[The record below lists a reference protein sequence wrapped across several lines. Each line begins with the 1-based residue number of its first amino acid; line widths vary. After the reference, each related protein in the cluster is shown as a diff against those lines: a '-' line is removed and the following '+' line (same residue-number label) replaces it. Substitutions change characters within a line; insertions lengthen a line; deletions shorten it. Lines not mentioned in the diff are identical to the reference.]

1 MQAQNVDATVVTRDP
16 LLVDGLIVGKT
27 AHGRSIFSASGKA
40 AIAQLFKDSVASA
53 SRIAFVNGINEN
65 LVSKWARSSNAR
77 HKLKHRVSITKP
89 ELIAVQVKRESAITI
104 EQLIQ
109 IELPKGI
116 IRMTLARVQ
125 DLGLVIDQ
133 LSSSR

>member
-1 MQAQNVDATVVTRDP
+1 MQAQNIDATVVTQDP

-27 AHGRSIFSASGKA
+27 GSGRSIFSASGKA
-40 AIAQLFKDSVASA
+40 AVARLFKDSVASA

-77 HKLKHRVSITKP
+77 HKTKRRVSITKL
-89 ELIAVQVKRESAITI
+89 ELIAVQVKRESAISV
-104 EQLIQ
+104 EQSIQ
-109 IELPKGI
+109 IDLPKGI